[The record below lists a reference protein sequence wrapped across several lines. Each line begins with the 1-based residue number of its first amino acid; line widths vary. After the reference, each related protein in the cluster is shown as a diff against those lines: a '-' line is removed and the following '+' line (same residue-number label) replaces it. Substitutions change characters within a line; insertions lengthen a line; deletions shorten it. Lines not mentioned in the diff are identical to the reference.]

1 MIVLLTEAG
10 YAGLKADP
18 QVYLVTVGEAAGRH
32 GLLLAEN
39 LRDRLP
45 GLRLQLDCGG
55 GHFKAQLKRAD
66 RSGARLALLL
76 GEDEVN
82 AGAVTIKFLREEQ
95 PQQTLSQE
103 RLADFLAAYLAAGR
117 QTAEYNTTCAQE
129 A

>member
-10 YAGLKADP
+10 HAGLKADP

-55 GHFKAQLKRAD
+55 GHFKVQLKRAD
-66 RSGARLALLL
+66 RSGTGWRCCW
-76 GEDEVN
+76 GK
-82 AGAVTIKFLREEQ
+82 TK
-95 PQQTLSQE
+95 
-103 RLADFLAAYLAAGR
+103 
-117 QTAEYNTTCAQE
+117 
-129 A
+129 